1 MRSRRVAV
9 TLSLVLVV
17 QVLLGA
23 QSTQIK
29 LATFVPA
36 QSVWDKALRQMGTDW
51 RRSTDGR
58 VTLTIFSG
66 GSQGIEANVVRRM
79 RINQLQAAAFTPIG
93 LAEIDEAFGVFGI
106 PFFFESDEE
115 LYYVLKKLTP
125 TLKERLEQKGFVL
138 LNWGHGGWVHV
149 FTTTPVKS
157 MNDLKKVKLFTS
169 AGGDKLVQWYKT
181 NGFRPVALALNDVL
195 MGLQTGLIEAYPSPP
210 YLALLVQWYRST
222 PYMLDIALGPAIGAT
237 VMTRR
242 AWDRLDEGDRTRVL
256 EAALRAEERLATE
269 VPKQDEEAIVAMERR
284 ALTVTHLE
292 NPAVE
297 AGVPVNRR
305 IASPRRG
312 EARSCPPTSS
322 TWPSANEITSGK
334 NQPDC
339 AERASGGSSRAN
351 RAGGF
356 GDAPCPGLRRGVPR
370 QLGARGHGAATL
382 SAKSS
387 SDASSQAAYPGR
399 DPSSSI

>member
-297 AGVPVNRR
+297 AEFRSTAESLAASWRGTLVPADIFDMAIRERNNFRQK
-305 IASPRRG
+305 
-312 EARSCPPTSS
+312 
-322 TWPSANEITSGK
+322 SA
-334 NQPDC
+334 
-339 AERASGGSSRAN
+339 
-351 RAGGF
+351 
-356 GDAPCPGLRRGVPR
+356 GLR
-370 QLGARGHGAATL
+370 
-382 SAKSS
+382 
-387 SDASSQAAYPGR
+387 
-399 DPSSSI
+399 